1 MLKRGRMKNRRPHQ
15 STFLAS
21 LSLSSS
27 ETPRGFFLSVL
38 SRVRRGR
45 AWSAWLGSLFLSCT
59 PAFAEGSALP
69 PDKYEFIS
77 VVAGLSF
84 LTLVLGLIL
93 LVVQLIRSF
102 RPSPALHKQF
112 AAIDHTH
119 AEYVV
124 TRTECADLMRQ
135 SAAGD
140 REIIAKLDNLDR
152 KVSDGMSRAH
162 ARIDPIAEAVA
173 ATAKMLD
180 NHLEDHRKAKAG
192 N

>member
-15 STFLAS
+15 STSLAL

-45 AWSAWLGSLFLSCT
+45 AWSAWLGSLFLYACT

-112 AAIDHTH
+112 AAIDHSH
-119 AEYVV
+119 PEYV

-152 KVSDGMSRAH
+152 KVSTGMSRAH